1 MTATVTGWAEAL
13 ATHAPPA
20 MDPAVGRLVVVA
32 AHPDDET
39 LAAAGFL
46 RAVHAAGG
54 TVDLVVATDGEAA
67 FPDSPPADRAALGR
81 TRRGELH
88 AALEALGVGDT
99 RVTWLGLPDSGLAD
113 REDELTGA
121 LAPLLRSADACLAP
135 WTGDPHP
142 DHAAAGRAAE
152 RAAPVRAHRFA
163 YPIWMWPWMRPDD
176 PAIPWSRA
184 CEHRLDEPAR
194 TAKAAAIE
202 RFASQL
208 APAPDGG
215 PPILPPDV
223 LTHFATGRELF
234 FRVPRPDSA
243 PAERFA
249 DLYADGA
256 DPWETR
262 TSWYEERKRAVV
274 AACLP
279 HRHYAHAAEP
289 GCGLGGLT
297 RVLAGR
303 CDAVTASDYTPAA
316 VAATRDATGAFPG
329 ITVLEVALPD
339 PRAVP
344 EGVDLVVLSEVLYYL
359 SPADVDAVADR
370 LAHALVRGG
379 DVVLAHWRGWPAE
392 APQDAAATHR
402 RLLDD
407 PRFDLLVEHVDE
419 EFLLHVLR
427 RP

>member
-1 MTATVTGWAEAL
+1 MTATVSGWVEAL
-13 ATHAPPA
+13 ATHSPPA
-20 MDPAVGRLVVVA
+20 MDPVVGHLVVVA

-54 TVDLVVATDGEAA
+54 TVELVVATDGEAA
-67 FPDSPPADRAALGR
+67 FPDAPPVDRAALGR
-81 TRRGELH
+81 TRRAELH
-88 AALEALGVGDT
+88 AALEALGLPGT
-99 RVTWLGLPDSGLAD
+99 RVTWLGLPDSGLAHH
-113 REDELTGA
+113 EDELTGA
-121 LAPLLRSADACLAP
+121 LAPLLRSADVCLAP

-142 DHAAAGRAAE
+142 DHATAGRAAE

-163 YPIWMWPWMRPDD
+163 YPIWMWPWLRPDD
-176 PAIPWSRA
+176 PAVPWATA
-184 CEHRLDEPAR
+184 CEHRLDEAAR
-194 TAKAAAIE
+194 HAKAAAIG
-202 RFASQL
+202 RFVSQL

-215 PPILPPDV
+215 PPILPPEV
-223 LTHFATGRELF
+223 LAHFGTGRELF

-243 PAERFA
+243 PAARFA

-256 DPWETR
+256 DPWDTR

-279 HRHYAHAAEP
+279 RRHYAHAAEP

-303 CDAVTASDYTPAA
+303 CTAVTASDYTPAA
-316 VAATRDATGAFPG
+316 VAATRETTAGLPG
-329 ITVLEVALPD
+329 VTVLEAALPD
-339 PRAVP
+339 PHTVP
-344 EGVDLVVLSEVLYYL
+344 TGVDLVVLSEVLYYL
-359 SPADVDAVADR
+359 SPAAVDAVADR
-370 LAHALVRGG
+370 VAQALVPGG

-407 PRFDLLVEHVDE
+407 PRFRLLVEHVDE

>member
-1 MTATVTGWAEAL
+1 MTATVSGWAEAL
-13 ATHAPPA
+13 AHHAPPA
-20 MDPAVGRLVVVA
+20 MDATVGRLVAVA

-46 RAVHAAGG
+46 RAVHATGG
-54 TVDLVVATDGEAA
+54 TVELVVATDGEAA
-67 FPDSPPADRAALGR
+67 FPDAPAADRAALGR
-81 TRRGELH
+81 TRRAELH
-88 AALEALGVGDT
+88 AALEALGLPET
-99 RVTWLGLPDSGLAD
+99 RVSWLGLPDSGLAD
-113 REDELTGA
+113 HEEELTSA
-121 LAPLLRSADACLAP
+121 LAPLLRPADTCLAP
-135 WTGDPHP
+135 WSGDPHP

-152 RAAPVRAHRFA
+152 RAAPVGAHRFA
-163 YPIWMWPWMRPDD
+163 YPIWMWPWLRPDD
-176 PAIPWSRA
+176 PTIPWQAAR
-184 CEHRLDEPAR
+184 EHRLDEPAR
-194 TAKAAAIE
+194 RAKAVAIE

-215 PPILPPDV
+215 APILPPDV
-223 LTHFATGRELF
+223 LAHFATGRELF

-256 DPWETR
+256 DPWGTR
-262 TSWYEERKRAVV
+262 TSWYEERKRSVV

-303 CDAVTASDYTPAA
+303 CGAVTASDYTPAA
-316 VAATRDATGAFPG
+316 VAATREATGGFPG
-329 ITVLEVALPD
+329 VSVLEAALPD
-339 PRAVP
+339 PRTVP
-344 EGVDLVVLSEVLYYL
+344 AGVDLVVLSEVLYYL
-359 SPADVDAVADR
+359 SPTDVGAVADR
-370 LAHALVRGG
+370 VAHALVAGG
-379 DVVLAHWRGWPAE
+379 DVLLAHWRGWPAE
-392 APQDAAATHR
+392 APQDAAATHG

-427 RP
+427 RS